1 MKKGK
6 GTKSKALRKTAPKTK
21 KSVLERKLKVSK
33 IIKKKKGYAY

>member
-6 GTKSKALRKTAPKTK
+6 GTKSKAPRKTAPKTK
-21 KSVLERKLKVSK
+21 K